1 MAAGEERICN
11 RSSSQEKNRS
21 VVLVCLHSI
30 FSLVAAFVMAG
41 NNGRDRENFSA
52 ICEGL
57 KSARSLCGS
66 LRMSEKSYKAK
77 REQCVGTSSSDIK
90 LAV

>member
-1 MAAGEERICN
+1 MGC
-11 RSSSQEKNRS
+11 S
-21 VVLVCLHSI
+21 CLS
-30 FSLVAAFVMAG
+30 FFMDSNFLLVAAFVMAG

-66 LRMSEKSYKAK
+66 LRMSEKNYKAK
-77 REQCVGTSSSDIK
+77 RGQCVGTSSSGIK

>member
-1 MAAGEERICN
+1 MQSILFSRKESIS
-11 RSSSQEKNRS
+11 RSCLSSFMD
-21 VVLVCLHSI
+21 SI

-52 ICEGL
+52 ICEGR

>member
-1 MAAGEERICN
+1 MQSILFSRKESIS
-11 RSSSQEKNRS
+11 RSCLSSFMD
-21 VVLVCLHSI
+21 LI

-52 ICEGL
+52 KCEGL

-77 REQCVGTSSSDIK
+77 RGQCVGTSLSAIK
-90 LAV
+90 LPV